1 MIQRVLSG
9 RYELEEKIGSG
20 GMAEVYKAHDRILTR
35 PVAIKILHAS
45 LRSDVEFIERF
56 HREAKS
62 AARLSHPNIVSIYDV
77 GVAGNDHYIVMEY
90 VQGSTLKKKILD
102 EGALD
107 LLTAT
112 SIAKDIASGL
122 THAHANNIVHC
133 DIKPHNI
140 LMTEDGHAKITDF
153 GIARAVTESTLTY
166 GGSVIG
172 SVHYFSPEQAR
183 GGAITPKSDVYSL
196 GVVLYEMLTNRL
208 PFTGDNT
215 VAIAMKHVEE
225 EPISPSRYRPQIPPM
240 LEAIVCRMM
249 SKSPEIRP
257 SSFELVQEL
266 SNVESALSV
275 NHKTDPDATRV
286 LPRTEIPSRRAVR
299 QGLGTQSVTQQQ
311 EETPREPEVP
321 QKPFYKS
328 KIFMVMMFFV
338 LLMGFGVGIFAAF
351 GKVLNT
357 ESVVTVPDVKGKQL
371 ALARQILE
379 DGHLRVNVAE
389 TYDATVPAGQV
400 VSQDPD
406 VGKTVKSD
414 RLVTI
419 YVSKGGEEIDMPD
432 LAGLAKSAAIERLQ
446 KLGLNLGSVY
456 EKDSSSEPGTV
467 LSHDPTTGTKII
479 RGQTIDLIVSR
490 GGGEPDNKSSEP
502 DKPDK
507 KTDDN
512 KPAQKVVRVPNVYD
526 ASLGAAEDGIEGRG
540 LYVGSV
546 TYQESSQAEGTVIS
560 QYPSPDA
567 EVEIGSTVDLVIARH
582 YEPPAPEPEPIREP
596 EPEPVREPESEPV
609 REPEQQRQSSE
620 FPDIPIQND
629 VPSREDDQSK
639 GR

>member
-1 MIQRVLSG
+1 
-9 RYELEEKIGSG
+9 
-20 GMAEVYKAHDRILTR
+20 MAEVYKAHDRLLAR
-35 PVAIKILHAS
+35 PVAIKILHAEY
-45 LRSDVEFIERF
+45 RSDVEFIERF

-90 VQGSTLKKKILD
+90 VQGNTLKKKMQD
-102 EGALD
+102 EGPLD

-112 SIAKDIASGL
+112 RIAKDIASGL

-166 GGSVIG
+166 GGSVVG

-183 GGAITPKSDVYSL
+183 GGAITPKSDVYSV
-196 GVVLYEMLTNRL
+196 GIVLYEMLTNRL
-208 PFTGDNT
+208 PFTGDNPFT
-215 VAIAMKHVEE
+215 IAMKHVEE
-225 EPISPSRYRPQIPPM
+225 EPIAPSRYRPQIPPM
-240 LEAIVCRMM
+240 LEAIVCRTM

-257 SSFELVQEL
+257 TSFELVQEL
-266 SNVESALSV
+266 SKVEAALSV
-275 NHKTDPDATRV
+275 TVKSDPDATQV
-286 LPRTEIPSRRAVR
+286 LPRTEIPPRRAVR
-299 QGLGTQSVTQQQ
+299 QVTQ
-311 EETPREPEVP
+311 EEQVMEEPVE

-328 KIFMVMMFFV
+328 KVFIMMMALV
-338 LLMGFGVGIFAAF
+338 LMLGFGVGIFAAF

-357 ESVVTVPDVKGKQL
+357 EETVTVPEVKGKQL

-379 DGHLRVNVAE
+379 DNKLRVNVAE
-389 TYDATVPAGQV
+389 TYDANVPAGQV

-419 YVSKGGEEIDMPD
+419 YVSKGGESIDMPD

-467 LSHDPTTGTKII
+467 LSHDPTTGTKIN
-479 RGQTIDLIVSR
+479 RGQMVDLIVSR
-490 GGGEPDNKSSEP
+490 GEPE
-502 DKPDK
+502 K
-507 KTDDN
+507 KVEEV
-512 KPAQKVVRVPNVYD
+512 KVTREYTHVPNVEN
-526 ASLGAAEDGIEGRG
+526 ASLSVAESGIEGRG
-540 LYVGSV
+540 LHVGSV
-546 TYQESSQAEGTVIS
+546 TYEESTQAEGTVIA

-567 EVEIGSTVDLVIARH
+567 EIEVGSSVDLVIARR
-582 YEPPAPEPEPIREP
+582 ADPEPVREP
-596 EPEPVREPESEPV
+596 EPEPVREPEPELEP
-609 REPEQQRQSSE
+609 QSN
-620 FPDIPIQND
+620 PIQDD
-629 VPSREDDQSK
+629 VPSREGDQAK
-639 GR
+639 ER

>member
-20 GMAEVYKAHDRILTR
+20 GMAEVYKAHDRLLAR
-35 PVAIKILHAS
+35 PVAIKILHEAY
-45 LRSDVEFIERF
+45 RSDMEFIERF

-90 VQGSTLKKKILD
+90 VQGSTLKKKIQD
-102 EGALD
+102 EGPLD
-107 LLTAT
+107 ILTAT
-112 SIAKDIASGL
+112 RIAKDIANGL

-140 LMTEDGHAKITDF
+140 LMADDGRAKITDF

-166 GGSVIG
+166 GGSVVG

-196 GVVLYEMLTNRL
+196 GIVLYEMLTNHL
-208 PFTGDNT
+208 PFTGENP
-215 VAIAMKHVEE
+215 VAIAMKHIEE

-240 LEAIVCRMM
+240 LEAIVCRAM

-266 SNVESALSV
+266 SNVETALSITV
-275 NHKTDPDATRV
+275 KSDPDATKILTRQ
-286 LPRTEIPSRRAVR
+286 EIPSRRAVR
-299 QGLGTQSVTQQQ
+299 QGLGTQAAAQ
-311 EETPREPEVP
+311 EENSKEDSVEQT
-321 QKPFYKS
+321 PFYKS
-328 KIFMVMMFFV
+328 KIFMMMMALV
-338 LLMGFGVGIFAAF
+338 LMMGFGVGIFAAF
-351 GKVLNT
+351 GKVWSNEET
-357 ESVVTVPDVKGKQL
+357 VTVPEVKGKQL

-379 DGHLRVNVAE
+379 DNRLRVNVAE
-389 TYDATVPAGQV
+389 TYDANVPAGQV

-419 YVSKGGEEIDMPD
+419 YVSKGGEAIDMPD

-467 LSHDPTTGTKII
+467 LSHDPTTGTKIN
-479 RGQTIDLIVSR
+479 RGQVIDLVVSR
-490 GGGEPDNKSSEP
+490 GEPERKVE
-502 DKPDK
+502 KVQV
-507 KTDDN
+507 T
-512 KPAQKVVRVPNVYD
+512 QKVTRVPNVEN
-526 ASLGAAEDGIEGRG
+526 ASLEVAEDGIEGRG

-546 TYQESSQAEGTVIS
+546 TTQESSQAEGTVIA

-567 EVEIGSTVDLVIARH
+567 EVEVGSSVDLVVARRP
-582 YEPPAPEPEPIREP
+582 EAPTTEPEREP
-596 EPEPVREPESEPV
+596 EPEP
-609 REPEQQRQSSE
+609 QSSE
-620 FPDIPIQND
+620 PTTIEPEPTQED
-629 VPSREDDQSK
+629 VPSREGDQSK
-639 GR
+639 ER

>member
-20 GMAEVYKAHDRILTR
+20 GMAEVYKAHDRLLAR
-35 PVAIKILHAS
+35 PVAIKILHEAY
-45 LRSDVEFIERF
+45 RSDMEFIERF

-77 GVAGNDHYIVMEY
+77 GVSGNDHYIVMEY
-90 VQGSTLKKKILD
+90 VQSSTLKKKIQD
-102 EGALD
+102 EGPLD
-107 LLTAT
+107 ILTAT
-112 SIAKDIASGL
+112 QIAKDIANGL

-140 LMTEDGHAKITDF
+140 LMTSDGRAKITDF

-196 GVVLYEMLTNRL
+196 GIVLYEMLTNRL
-208 PFTGDNT
+208 PFTGDNP
-215 VAIAMKHVEE
+215 VAIAMKHIEE
-225 EPISPSRYRPQIPPM
+225 EAISPSRYRPQIPPM
-240 LEAIVCRMM
+240 LEAIICRAM

-266 SNVESALSV
+266 SNVEAALSMSI
-275 NHKTDPDATRV
+275 KSDPDATQV
-286 LPRTEIPSRRAVR
+286 LQRSEIPSRRVTR
-299 QGLGTQSVTQQQ
+299 QGLGTQNTAQ
-311 EETPREPEVP
+311 EEKPKEPPVE

-328 KIFMVMMFFV
+328 KAFIAMMALV
-338 LLMGFGVGIFAAF
+338 LMMGFGVGILGAF
-351 GKVLNT
+351 GKVWT
-357 ESVVTVPDVKGKQL
+357 AEETVTVPEVKGKQL

-379 DGHLRVNVAE
+379 DNKLRVNVAE
-389 TYDATVPAGQV
+389 TYDANVPAGQV

-419 YVSKGGEEIDMPD
+419 YVSKGGESMDMPD
-432 LAGLAKSAAIERLQ
+432 LAGLTKSAAIERLQ

-456 EKDSSSEPGTV
+456 EKDSSSEPGIV
-467 LSHDPTTGTKII
+467 LSHDPTTGTKIT
-479 RGQTIDLIVSR
+479 RGQVIDLIVSR
-490 GGGEPDNKSSEP
+490 GEPE
-502 DKPDK
+502 K
-507 KTDDN
+507 KVEEV
-512 KPAQKVVRVPNVYD
+512 KVTKKVTRVPNVEN
-526 ASLGAAEDGIEGRG
+526 AGLSVAEDGIEGRG
-540 LYVGSV
+540 LHVGKI
-546 TYQESSQAEGTVIS
+546 TYQDSNQAEGTVVA
-560 QYPSPDA
+560 QYPNPDS
-567 EVEIGSTVDLVIARH
+567 EVELGSYVDLVVARR
-582 YEPPAPEPEPIREP
+582 PEPQP
-596 EPEPVREPESEPV
+596 EPEPVREPSNNDF
-609 REPEQQRQSSE
+609 PE
-620 FPDIPIQND
+620 IPTQDD
-629 VPSREDDQSK
+629 VPSREDEQTK

>member
-1 MIQRVLSG
+1 MIQRVLGG

-20 GMAEVYKAHDRILTR
+20 GMAEVYKAHDRLLAR
-35 PVAIKILHAS
+35 PVAIKILHAEY
-45 LRSDVEFIERF
+45 RSDVEFIERF

-62 AARLSHPNIVSIYDV
+62 AARLTHPNIVSIYDV
-77 GVAGNDHYIVMEY
+77 GVAGDDHFIVMEY
-90 VQGSTLKKKILD
+90 VQSSTLKKKIQD
-102 EGALD
+102 EGPLD

-112 SIAKDIASGL
+112 QIAKDIANGL

-140 LMTEDGHAKITDF
+140 LMTEDNHAKITDF

-166 GGSVIG
+166 GGNVVG

-196 GVVLYEMLTNRL
+196 GIVLYEMLTNKL
-208 PFTGDNT
+208 PFTGDNP
-215 VAIAMKHVEE
+215 VAIAMKHIEE

-240 LEAIVCRMM
+240 LEAIICRAM
-249 SKSPEIRP
+249 SKSPEVRP

-266 SNVESALSV
+266 SNVEAALSM
-275 NHKTDPDATRV
+275 NHKSDPDATKILERTGIPPRRV
-286 LPRTEIPSRRAVR
+286 VR
-299 QGLGTQSVTQQQ
+299 QGLGGQTVKK
-311 EETPREPEVP
+311 EDERPKVP
-321 QKPFYKS
+321 AVESKPFYKS
-328 KIFMVMMFFV
+328 KIFMAMMFFV
-338 LLMGFGVGIFAAF
+338 LLIGFGVGIFAAF
-351 GKVLNT
+351 GKVWNT
-357 ESVVTVPDVKGKQL
+357 ETVVSVPDVKGKQL

-389 TYDATVPAGQV
+389 TYDANVPAGQV

-419 YVSKGGEEIDMPD
+419 YVSKGGEAIDMPD

-456 EKDSSSEPGTV
+456 EKDSSSEPGIV
-467 LSHDPTTGTKII
+467 LSHDPTTGTKIT
-479 RGQTIDLIVSR
+479 RGQTIDLVVSR
-490 GGGEPDNKSSEP
+490 GEPERKVEET
-502 DKPDK
+502 KPK
-507 KTDDN
+507 QTFT
-512 KPAQKVVRVPNVYD
+512 RVPNVEN
-526 ASLGAAEDGIEGRG
+526 ASLEVAEDGIASRG

-546 TYQESSQAEGTVIS
+546 TTQESSQAEGTVIS
-560 QYPSPDA
+560 QYPAPDA
-567 EVEIGSTVDLVIARH
+567 EVETGSTVDLVIARR
-582 YEPPAPEPEPIREP
+582 PEP
-596 EPEPVREPESEPV
+596 EPEPVREPEPEPT
-609 REPEQQRQSSE
+609 RETESRQSE
-620 FPDIPIQND
+620 TFPDIPVQSDD
-629 VPSREDDQSK
+629 VPSRDDDQSK

>member
-20 GMAEVYKAHDRILTR
+20 GMAEVYKAHDRLLAR
-35 PVAIKILHAS
+35 PVAVKILHEAY
-45 LRSDVEFIERF
+45 RSDMEFIERF

-77 GVAGNDHYIVMEY
+77 GVSGNDHFIVMEY
-90 VQGSTLKKKILD
+90 VQSSTLKKKIQD
-102 EGALD
+102 EGPLS
-107 LLTAT
+107 LLTAV

-140 LMTEDGHAKITDF
+140 LMTADGRAKITDF

-183 GGAITPKSDVYSL
+183 GGSITPKSDVYSL
-196 GVVLYEMLTNRL
+196 GIVMYEMLTNRL
-208 PFTGDNT
+208 PFTGENP
-215 VAIAMKHVEE
+215 VAIAMKHIEE
-225 EPISPSRYRPQIPPM
+225 EAISPSRYRPQIPPM
-240 LEAIVCRMM
+240 LEAIVCRAM

-266 SNVESALSV
+266 SNVEAALSLSI
-275 NHKTDPDATRV
+275 KSDPDATQV
-286 LPRTEIPSRRAVR
+286 LPRTEIPPRRATR
-299 QGLGTQSVTQQQ
+299 QGLGAQSTQPAPPAQP
-311 EETPREPEVP
+311 EKTPAPVVE

-328 KIFMVMMFFV
+328 KVFMTMMMFV
-338 LLMGFGVGIFAAF
+338 LLIGFGVGIFGAF
-351 GKVLNT
+351 GKVWTNEET
-357 ESVVTVPDVKGKQL
+357 VTVPEVKGKQL

-379 DGHLRVNVAE
+379 DNKLRVNIAE
-389 TYDATVPAGQV
+389 TYDNNVPAGQV

-419 YVSKGGEEIDMPD
+419 YVSKGGEAIDMPD

-456 EKDSSSEPGTV
+456 EKDSPSEPGTV
-467 LSHDPTTGTKII
+467 LSHDPTTGTKIN
-479 RGQTIDLIVSR
+479 RGQVIDLVVSR
-490 GGGEPDNKSSEP
+490 GEPEKKSEP
-502 DKPDK
+502 PATK
-507 KTDDN
+507 KVT
-512 KPAQKVVRVPNVYD
+512 RVPNVEN
-526 ASLGAAEDGIEGRG
+526 ASLSVAEDGIEGRG

-546 TYQESSQAEGTVIS
+546 SYRDSTQAEGTVIS

-567 EVEIGSTVDLVIARH
+567 EVELGSYVDLVIARR
-582 YEPPAPEPEPIREP
+582 EEAPPPEPEQPTAPQSQP
-596 EPEPVREPESEPV
+596 E
-609 REPEQQRQSSE
+609 QRQSTE
-620 FPDIPIQND
+620 PTDIPAQVD
-629 VPSREDDQSK
+629 VPSRDDDQQK
-639 GR
+639 ER

>member
-20 GMAEVYKAHDRILTR
+20 GMAEVYKAHDRLLAR
-35 PVAIKILHAS
+35 PVAIKILHEAY
-45 LRSDVEFIERF
+45 RSDMEFIERF

-90 VQGSTLKKKILD
+90 VQSSTLKKKIQD
-102 EGALD
+102 EGPLS

-112 SIAKDIASGL
+112 QIAKDIANGL

-140 LMTEDGHAKITDF
+140 LMTADGHAKITDF

-196 GVVLYEMLTNRL
+196 GIVLYEMLTNRL
-208 PFTGDNT
+208 PFTGDNP
-215 VAIAMKHVEE
+215 VAIAMKHIEE
-225 EPISPSRYRPQIPPM
+225 EAISPSRYRPQIPPM
-240 LEAIVCRMM
+240 LEAIVCRAM

-266 SNVESALSV
+266 SNVEAALSV
-275 NHKTDPDATRV
+275 SLKNDPDATQV
-286 LPRTEIPSRRAVR
+286 LQRPEIPPRRTVR
-299 QGLGTQSVTQQQ
+299 QGLGAQTV
-311 EETPREPEVP
+311 ETPEEKTNDEPVVE

-328 KIFMVMMFFV
+328 KLFIAMMAFV
-338 LLMGFGVGIFAAF
+338 LMLGFGVGIFGAF
-351 GKVLNT
+351 GKVWTNEET
-357 ESVVTVPDVKGKQL
+357 VTVPEVKGKQL

-379 DGHLRVNVAE
+379 DNKLRVNVAE

-419 YVSKGGEEIDMPD
+419 YVSKGGESMDMPD

-456 EKDSSSEPGTV
+456 EKESSSEPGTV
-467 LSHDPTTGTKII
+467 LSHDPTTGTKIN
-479 RGQTIDLIVSR
+479 RGQVVDLIVSR
-490 GGGEPDNKSSEP
+490 GEPE
-502 DKPDK
+502 K
-507 KTDDN
+507 KVEE
-512 KPAQKVVRVPNVYD
+512 KPAPRKVTRVPNVEN
-526 ASLGAAEDGIEGRG
+526 ASLSVAEDGIEGRG
-540 LYVGSV
+540 LHVGSV
-546 TYQESSQAEGTVIS
+546 SYQDSSQAEGTIIS
-560 QYPSPDA
+560 QYPSPDS
-567 EVEIGSTVDLVIARH
+567 EVELGSYVDLVVARH
-582 YEPPAPEPEPIREP
+582 EEAPQSAPEREPEPIREP
-596 EPEPVREPESEPV
+596 EPEPAPT
-609 REPEQQRQSSE
+609 
-620 FPDIPIQND
+620 QND
-629 VPSREDDQSK
+629 VPSREDDQEK
-639 GR
+639 ER

>member
-20 GMAEVYKAHDRILTR
+20 GMAEVYRAHDRLLAR
-35 PVAIKILHAS
+35 PVAIKILHEAY
-45 LRSDVEFIERF
+45 RSDVEFIERF

-62 AARLSHPNIVSIYDV
+62 AARLSHPNIVSIFDV

-90 VQGSTLKKKILD
+90 VQSSTLKKKIQD
-102 EGALD
+102 EGPLD
-107 LLTAT
+107 ILTAT
-112 SIAKDIASGL
+112 QIAKDIANGL

-140 LMTEDGHAKITDF
+140 LMTEDGRAKITDF

-196 GVVLYEMLTNRL
+196 GIVLYEMLTNRL
-208 PFTGDNT
+208 PFTGDNP

-225 EPISPSRYRPQIPPM
+225 EAISPSRYRPQIPPM
-240 LEAIVCRMM
+240 LEAIICRTM

-266 SNVESALSV
+266 SNVEAALSV
-275 NHKTDPDATRV
+275 TIKNDPDATQV
-286 LPRTEIPSRRAVR
+286 LPRQEIPPRRAVR
-299 QGLGTQSVTQQQ
+299 QGLGVQTAPQ
-311 EETPREPEVP
+311 EEKISEPPVE

-328 KIFMVMMFFV
+328 KIFIALMALV
-338 LLMGFGVGIFAAF
+338 LMMGFGVGIFGAF
-351 GKVLNT
+351 GKVWTT
-357 ESVVTVPDVKGKQL
+357 EETVIVPEVKGKQL

-379 DGHLRVNVAE
+379 DNKLRVNVAE
-389 TYDATVPAGQV
+389 TYDANVPAGQV

-419 YVSKGGEEIDMPD
+419 YVSKGGEAIDMPD
-432 LAGLAKSAAIERLQ
+432 LAGLTKSAAIERLQ

-456 EKDSSSEPGTV
+456 EKESSSEPGTV
-467 LSHDPTTGTKII
+467 LSHDPTTGTKIT
-479 RGQTIDLIVSR
+479 RGQVIDLVVSR
-490 GGGEPDNKSSEP
+490 GEPEKKVEE
-502 DKPDK
+502 KPVTK
-507 KTDDN
+507 KVT
-512 KPAQKVVRVPNVYD
+512 RVPNVES
-526 ASLGAAEDGIEGRG
+526 ASLGVAEDGIEGRG
-540 LYVGSV
+540 LRVGSV
-546 TYQESSQAEGTVIS
+546 SYQDSDQAPGTVVA

-567 EVEIGSTVDLVIARH
+567 EVELGSSVDLVIARRP
-582 YEPPAPEPEPIREP
+582 ESQPEPQPS
-596 EPEPVREPESEPV
+596 SEPV
-609 REPEQQRQSSE
+609 REPEPRQSE
-620 FPDIPIQND
+620 TFPDIPTQD
-629 VPSREDDQSK
+629 EVPSRESDQPK
-639 GR
+639 ER

>member
-20 GMAEVYKAHDRILTR
+20 GMAEVYKAHDRLLAR
-35 PVAIKILHAS
+35 PVAIKILHAEY
-45 LRSDVEFIERF
+45 RSDMEFIERF

-77 GVAGNDHYIVMEY
+77 GVAGDDHYIVMEY
-90 VQGSTLKKKILD
+90 VQGNTLKKKMQD
-102 EGALD
+102 EGPLD

-112 SIAKDIASGL
+112 RIAKDIANGL

-166 GGSVIG
+166 GGSVVG

-183 GGAITPKSDVYSL
+183 GGAITPKSVVYSV
-196 GVVLYEMLTNRL
+196 GISLYEMLTNRL
-208 PFTGDNT
+208 PFTGDNPFT
-215 VAIAMKHVEE
+215 IAMKHVEE
-225 EPISPSRYRPQIPPM
+225 EPIALSRYRPQIPPM
-240 LEAIVCRMM
+240 LEALVCRTM

-257 SSFELVQEL
+257 TSFELVQEL
-266 SNVESALSV
+266 SKVEAALSV
-275 NHKTDPDATRV
+275 TVKSDPDATKV
-286 LPRTEIPSRRAVR
+286 LSITDMPSRRAVR
-299 QGLGTQSVTQQQ
+299 QGLGTQVPQQ
-311 EETPREPEVP
+311 EEPVTEEPVE

-328 KIFMVMMFFV
+328 KVFIMMMAVV
-338 LLMGFGVGIFAAF
+338 LMLGFGVGIFAAF

-357 ESVVTVPDVKGKQL
+357 EETVTVPEVKGKQL

-379 DGHLRVNVAE
+379 DNKLRVNVAE
-389 TYDATVPAGQV
+389 TYDANVPAGQV

-419 YVSKGGEEIDMPD
+419 YVSKGGESIDMPD

-456 EKDSSSEPGTV
+456 EKESSSEPGTV
-467 LSHDPTTGTKII
+467 LSHDPTTGTKIN
-479 RGQTIDLIVSR
+479 RGQVVDLIVSR
-490 GGGEPDNKSSEP
+490 GEPE
-502 DKPDK
+502 K
-507 KTDDN
+507 KVEEV
-512 KPAQKVVRVPNVYD
+512 KVTREYTHVPNVEN
-526 ASLGAAEDGIEGRG
+526 ASLSVAESGIENRG
-540 LYVGSV
+540 LHVGSV
-546 TYQESSQAEGTVIS
+546 TYEDSTQAEGTVIA

-567 EVEIGSTVDLVIARH
+567 EVEVGTSVDLVIARRAEVRES
-582 YEPPAPEPEPIREP
+582 EPEPIHEPEPIREP
-596 EPEPVREPESEPV
+596 EPEPVS
-609 REPEQQRQSSE
+609 
-620 FPDIPIQND
+620 DD
-629 VPSREDDQSK
+629 VPSREGDQAK
-639 GR
+639 ER

>member
-1 MIQRVLSG
+1 MVQKVLGG
-9 RYELEEKIGSG
+9 RYELEEKIGTG
-20 GMAEVYKAHDRILTR
+20 GMAEVYKAHDRLLAR
-35 PVAIKILHAS
+35 PVAIKILHAEY
-45 LRSDVEFIERF
+45 RSDIEFIERF

-90 VQGSTLKKKILD
+90 VQGDTLKKKMLD
-102 EGALD
+102 EGPLD

-112 SIAKDIASGL
+112 AIAKDIASGL

-166 GGSVIG
+166 GGSVVG

-196 GVVLYEMLTNRL
+196 GIVLYEMLTNHL
-208 PFTGDNT
+208 PFTGDNP
-215 VAIAMKHVEE
+215 VAIAMKHIEE

-240 LEAIVCRMM
+240 LEAIICRAM

-266 SNVESALSV
+266 SNVETALS
-275 NHKTDPDATRV
+275 TTQRSDPDATKV

-299 QGLGTQSVTQQQ
+299 QGLGTQSATPAQV
-311 EETPREPEVP
+311 EETPAEPPVES
-321 QKPFYKS
+321 KPFYKS
-328 KIFMVMMFFV
+328 KIFMVMMFGV

-357 ESVVTVPDVKGKQL
+357 ETVVTVPDVKGKQL

-389 TYDATVPAGQV
+389 TYDANVPAGQV

-406 VGKTVKSD
+406 FGKTVKSD

-419 YVSKGGEEIDMPD
+419 YVSKGGEAMDMPD

-456 EKDSSSEPGTV
+456 EKDSSSEPGIV
-467 LSHDPTTGTKII
+467 LSHDPATGTKIT

-490 GGGEPDNKSSEP
+490 GGGEPDNKKHEEP
-502 DKPDK
+502 
-507 KTDDN
+507 
-512 KPAQKVVRVPNVYD
+512 KPAQKVHVPNVEGIG
-526 ASLGAAEDGIEGRG
+526 LGAAEDDIAGRG

-546 TYQESSQAEGTVIS
+546 TYQESSQAEGTVIT
-560 QYPSPDA
+560 QYPSPNA
-567 EVEIGSTVDLVIARH
+567 EVTEGSVVDLVIARRP
-582 YEPPAPEPEPIREP
+582 EPQPEPEPEPVREPEPEPIREP
-596 EPEPVREPESEPV
+596 EPEPSREPETQP
-609 REPEQQRQSSE
+609 QSNE
-620 FPDIPIQND
+620 FPDIPVD

>member
-1 MIQRVLSG
+1 MIQRVLGG

-20 GMAEVYKAHDRILTR
+20 GMAEVYKAHDRLLAR
-35 PVAIKILHAS
+35 PVAIKILHAEY
-45 LRSDVEFIERF
+45 RSDMEFIERF

-77 GVAGNDHYIVMEY
+77 GVAGNDHFIVMEY
-90 VQGSTLKKKILD
+90 VQSSTLKKKIQD
-102 EGALD
+102 EGPLD

-140 LMTEDGHAKITDF
+140 LMTDDGHAKITDF

-166 GGSVIG
+166 GGNVVG

-196 GVVLYEMLTNRL
+196 GIVLYEMLTNKL
-208 PFTGDNT
+208 PFTGDNP
-215 VAIAMKHVEE
+215 VAIAMKHIEE

-240 LEAIVCRMM
+240 LETIVCRAM

-266 SNVESALSV
+266 SNVEAALSV
-275 NHKTDPDATRV
+275 NHRSDPDATKV
-286 LPRTEIPSRRAVR
+286 LKRTEIPPRRAVR
-299 QGLGTQSVTQQQ
+299 QGLGAQTGTQ
-311 EETPREPEVP
+311 EEPPREPAVE

-328 KIFMVMMFFV
+328 KFFMVMMLGV
-338 LLMGFGVGIFAAF
+338 LIMGFGVGIFAAF
-351 GKVLNT
+351 GKVWNT

-389 TYDATVPAGQV
+389 TYDGNVPAGQV

-419 YVSKGGEEIDMPD
+419 YVSKGGEAIDMPD

-456 EKDSSSEPGTV
+456 EKESTSEPGTV
-467 LSHDPTTGTKII
+467 LSHDPTMGTKIT
-479 RGQTIDLIVSR
+479 RGQTIDLVVSR
-490 GGGEPDNKSSEP
+490 GEPERKTEEP
-502 DKPDK
+502 QRTTT
-507 KTDDN
+507 KT
-512 KPAQKVVRVPNVYD
+512 VRVPDVYN
-526 ASLGAAEDGIEGRG
+526 ASLSVAEDGIANRG

-546 TYQESSQAEGTVIS
+546 TTQESSQAEGTVIS

-567 EVEIGSTVDLVIARH
+567 EVEVGSTVDLVIARRP
-582 YEPPAPEPEPIREP
+582 EPQPEPEPVREPEPEPEPIREP
-596 EPEPVREPESEPV
+596 EPQSNDVSNVPV
-609 REPEQQRQSSE
+609 Q
-620 FPDIPIQND
+620 DD

>member
-20 GMAEVYKAHDRILTR
+20 GMAEVYKAHDRLLAR
-35 PVAIKILHAS
+35 PVAIKILHEAY
-45 LRSDVEFIERF
+45 RSDMEFINRF

-102 EGALD
+102 EGPLD
-107 LLTAT
+107 ILSAT
-112 SIAKDIASGL
+112 TIAKDIANGL

-140 LMTEDGHAKITDF
+140 LMTDDGRAKITDF

-196 GVVLYEMLTNRL
+196 GIVLYEMLTNRL
-208 PFTGDNT
+208 PFTGDNP
-215 VAIAMKHVEE
+215 VAIAMKHIEE

-240 LEAIVCRMM
+240 LEAIICRAM

-266 SNVESALSV
+266 SNVEAALSMSV
-275 NHKTDPDATRV
+275 KSDPDATQI
-286 LPRTEIPSRRAVR
+286 LPRQEIPPRRAVR
-299 QGLGTQSVTQQQ
+299 QGLGVQTTAQ
-311 EETPREPEVP
+311 EEKVSEEPVE

-328 KIFMVMMFFV
+328 KMFIAMMALV
-338 LLMGFGVGIFAAF
+338 LMLGFGVGIFAAF

-357 ESVVTVPDVKGKQL
+357 EETVTVPEVKGKQL

-379 DGHLRVNVAE
+379 DNKLRVNVAE
-389 TYDATVPAGQV
+389 TYDANVPAGQV
-400 VSQDPD
+400 VSQDPE

-419 YVSKGGEEIDMPD
+419 YVSKGGESIDMPD

-456 EKDSSSEPGTV
+456 EKESSSEPGTV
-467 LSHDPTTGTKII
+467 LSHDPTTGTKIN
-479 RGQTIDLIVSR
+479 RGQVVDLIVSR
-490 GGGEPDNKSSEP
+490 GEPE
-502 DKPDK
+502 K
-507 KTDDN
+507 KVEEVQVT
-512 KPAQKVVRVPNVYD
+512 KKVTHVPNVEN
-526 ASLGAAEDGIEGRG
+526 SGLGSAEDAIKGRG
-540 LYVGSV
+540 LHVGSV
-546 TYQESSQAEGTVIS
+546 SYQDSEQEAGTVIT

-567 EVEIGSTVDLVIARH
+567 EVELGSTVDLVIARR
-582 YEPPAPEPEPIREP
+582 PEP
-596 EPEPVREPESEPV
+596 EPEPQPEPEPSREPTSNETTL
-609 REPEQQRQSSE
+609 PETPTQ
-620 FPDIPIQND
+620 DD

>member
-20 GMAEVYKAHDRILTR
+20 GMAEVYKAHDRLLAR
-35 PVAIKILHAS
+35 PVAIKILHAAY
-45 LRSDVEFIERF
+45 RSDVEFIERF

-77 GVAGNDHYIVMEY
+77 GVAGDDHYIVMEY
-90 VQGSTLKKKILD
+90 VQSSTLKKKIQD
-102 EGALD
+102 EGPLD

-112 SIAKDIASGL
+112 RIAKDIANGL

-140 LMTEDGHAKITDF
+140 LMTPDGRAKITDF

-196 GVVLYEMLTNRL
+196 GIVLYEMLTNRL
-208 PFTGDNT
+208 PFTGDNP
-215 VAIAMKHVEE
+215 VSIAMKHVEE

-240 LEAIVCRMM
+240 LEAIVCRAM

-257 SSFELVQEL
+257 SSFEIVQEL

-275 NHKTDPDATRV
+275 TIKTDPDATKV
-286 LPRTEIPSRRAVR
+286 LPRTDIPPRRVIR
-299 QGLGTQSVTQQQ
+299 QGLGTGTPQVQV
-311 EETPREPEVP
+311 EEPPKEVVVKD

-328 KIFMVMMFFV
+328 KVFMMMMLFV
-338 LLMGFGVGIFAAF
+338 LIIGFGVGIFAAF
-351 GKVLNT
+351 GKVLGNEET
-357 ESVVTVPDVKGKQL
+357 VTVPEVKGKQL

-379 DGHLRVNVAE
+379 DNRLRVNIAE
-389 TYDATVPAGQV
+389 TYDANVPAGQV

-419 YVSKGGEEIDMPD
+419 YVSKGGESIDMPD

-467 LSHDPTTGTKII
+467 LSHDPTTGTKIT
-479 RGQTIDLIVSR
+479 RGQVIDLVVSR
-490 GGGEPDNKSSEP
+490 GEPAEPSEP
-502 DKPDK
+502 
-507 KTDDN
+507 
-512 KPAQKVVRVPNVYD
+512 KVEEVHVTHKVTRVPDVEN
-526 ASLGAAEDGIEGRG
+526 ASLSVAEDGIEGRG
-540 LYVGSV
+540 LRVGSV
-546 TYQESSQAEGTVIS
+546 TYKDSSQAEGTVIS
-560 QYPSPDA
+560 QYPSPDS
-567 EVEIGSTVDLVIARH
+567 EVDLGSSVDLVIARRA
-582 YEPPAPEPEPIREP
+582 EPQS
-596 EPEPVREPESEPV
+596 EPESEPV
-609 REPEQQRQSSE
+609 YHEPEPQRSNEPISQPTTS
-620 FPDIPIQND
+620 PDTSTHED
-629 VPSREDDQSK
+629 VPSREGEQSK

>member
-20 GMAEVYKAHDRILTR
+20 GMAEVYKAHDRLLAR
-35 PVAIKILHAS
+35 PVAIKILHEAY
-45 LRSDVEFIERF
+45 RSDVEFIERF

-90 VQGSTLKKKILD
+90 VQSSTLKKKILD
-102 EGALD
+102 EGPLD
-107 LLTAT
+107 ILTAV
-112 SIAKDIASGL
+112 SIAKDIANGL

-140 LMTEDGHAKITDF
+140 LMTEDNHAKITDF

-196 GVVLYEMLTNRL
+196 GIVLYEMLTNKL
-208 PFTGDNT
+208 PFTGDNPVT
-215 VAIAMKHVEE
+215 IAMKHIEE

-240 LEAIVCRMM
+240 LEAIVCRAM

-266 SNVESALSV
+266 SNVEAALSV
-275 NHKTDPDATRV
+275 TVKSDPDATQV
-286 LPRTEIPSRRAVR
+286 LPRAEIPSRRAVR
-299 QGLGTQSVTQQQ
+299 QGLGAQVAAQ
-311 EETPREPEVP
+311 EEKIPEPAVE

-328 KIFMVMMFFV
+328 KIFVMMMALV
-338 LLMGFGVGIFAAF
+338 LMLGFGVGIFAAF

-357 ESVVTVPDVKGKQL
+357 EETVTVPEVKGKQL

-379 DGHLRVNVAE
+379 DNKLRVNVAE
-389 TYDATVPAGQV
+389 TYDANVPAGQV

-419 YVSKGGEEIDMPD
+419 YVSKGGEALDMPD

-456 EKDSSSEPGTV
+456 EKDSPSEPGTV
-467 LSHDPTTGTKII
+467 LSHDPTTGTRIN
-479 RGQTIDLIVSR
+479 RGQTIDLVVSR
-490 GGGEPDNKSSEP
+490 GEPERKVEEV
-502 DKPDK
+502 KVTK
-507 KTDDN
+507 KVTN
-512 KPAQKVVRVPNVYD
+512 VPNVEN
-526 ASLGAAEDGIEGRG
+526 ASLSVAEDGIEGRG
-540 LYVGSV
+540 LHVGSIS
-546 TYQESSQAEGTVIS
+546 YEDSNQAEGTVIA

-567 EVEIGSTVDLVIARH
+567 EVELGSSVDLVVARRP
-582 YEPPAPEPEPIREP
+582 EPVHEPEPQSS
-596 EPEPVREPESEPV
+596 SEPTYN
-609 REPEQQRQSSE
+609 EPSQQE
-620 FPDIPIQND
+620 TPIQD
-629 VPSREDDQSK
+629 VPSREDDQEK
-639 GR
+639 ER

>member
-20 GMAEVYKAHDRILTR
+20 GMAEVYRAHDRLLAR
-35 PVAIKILHAS
+35 PVAIKILHEEY
-45 LRSDVEFIERF
+45 RSDVEFIERF

-90 VQGSTLKKKILD
+90 VQSSTLKKKIQD

-107 LLTAT
+107 ILTAT
-112 SIAKDIASGL
+112 RIAKDIASGL

-140 LMTEDGHAKITDF
+140 LMTDDGHAKITDF

-183 GGAITPKSDVYSL
+183 GGVITPKSDVYSL
-196 GVVLYEMLTNRL
+196 GIVLYEMLTNRL
-208 PFTGDNT
+208 PFTGDNP

-240 LEAIVCRMM
+240 LEAIVCRAM

-266 SNVESALSV
+266 SKVETALSV
-275 NHKTDPDATRV
+275 SVKSDPDATKV
-286 LPRTEIPSRRAVR
+286 LPRQEIPPRRAVR
-299 QGLGTQSVTQQQ
+299 QGLGGQTTQ
-311 EETPREPEVP
+311 EETPPEEPVE

-328 KIFMVMMFFV
+328 KLFMMLMAVV
-338 LLMGFGVGIFAAF
+338 LMVGFGVGIFAAF
-351 GKVLNT
+351 GKVWNT
-357 ESVVTVPDVKGKQL
+357 EETVTVPEVKGKQL

-379 DGHLRVNVAE
+379 DNKLRVNIAE
-389 TYDATVPAGQV
+389 TYDANVPAGQV

-419 YVSKGGEEIDMPD
+419 YVSKGGEAIDMPD

-467 LSHDPTTGTKII
+467 LSHDPTTGTKIT

-490 GGGEPDNKSSEP
+490 GEPE
-502 DKPDK
+502 K
-507 KTDDN
+507 KVEEVKVT
-512 KPAQKVVRVPNVYD
+512 QKVTRVPNVEN
-526 ASLGAAEDGIEGRG
+526 ASLSVAEDGIEGRG
-540 LYVGSV
+540 LHVGTVS
-546 TYQESSQAEGTVIS
+546 YQDSNQAEGTVVA
-560 QYPSPDA
+560 QYPSADS
-567 EVEIGSTVDLVIARH
+567 EVELGTYVDLVIARRA
-582 YEPPAPEPEPIREP
+582 EVREP
-596 EPEPVREPESEPV
+596 EPEPTPEPEPSREPETP
-609 REPEQQRQSSE
+609 QSND
-620 FPDIPIQND
+620 FPDIPTQND
-629 VPSREDDQSK
+629 VPSREGDQAK
-639 GR
+639 ER

>member
-20 GMAEVYKAHDRILTR
+20 GMAEVYRAHDRLLAR
-35 PVAIKILHAS
+35 PVAIKILHEAY
-45 LRSDVEFIERF
+45 RSDVEFIERF

-90 VQGSTLKKKILD
+90 VKSSTLKKKIQD
-102 EGALD
+102 EGPLD
-107 LLTAT
+107 ILTAT
-112 SIAKDIASGL
+112 RIAKDIASGL

-140 LMTEDGHAKITDF
+140 LMTDDGHAKITDF

-183 GGAITPKSDVYSL
+183 GGVITPKSDVYSL
-196 GVVLYEMLTNRL
+196 GIVLYEMLTNRL
-208 PFTGDNT
+208 PFTGDNP

-225 EPISPSRYRPQIPPM
+225 EAISPSRYRPQIPPM
-240 LEAIVCRMM
+240 LEAIICRAM

-266 SNVESALSV
+266 SKVETSLSV
-275 NHKTDPDATRV
+275 SVKSDPDATQV
-286 LPRTEIPSRRAVR
+286 LPRQEIPSRRAVR
-299 QGLGTQSVTQQQ
+299 QGLGTQTAP
-311 EETPREPEVP
+311 EETTPEEPVE

-328 KIFMVMMFFV
+328 KIFIALMAMV
-338 LLMGFGVGIFAAF
+338 LMLGFGVGIFGAF
-351 GKVLNT
+351 GKVWNT
-357 ESVVTVPDVKGKQL
+357 EETVTVPEVKGKQL

-379 DGHLRVNVAE
+379 DNKLRVNVAE
-389 TYDATVPAGQV
+389 TYDANVPAGQV

-419 YVSKGGEEIDMPD
+419 YVSKGGEAIDMPD

-467 LSHDPTTGTKII
+467 LSHDPTTGTKIT

-490 GGGEPDNKSSEP
+490 GEPE
-502 DKPDK
+502 K
-507 KTDDN
+507 KVEEVKVT
-512 KPAQKVVRVPNVYD
+512 QKVTRVPNVEN
-526 ASLGAAEDGIEGRG
+526 ASLSVAEDGIEGRG
-540 LYVGSV
+540 LHVGTVS
-546 TYQESSQAEGTVIS
+546 YQDSTQAEGTVVA
-560 QYPSPDA
+560 QYPSADS
-567 EVEIGSTVDLVIARH
+567 EVELGTYVDLVIARRA
-582 YEPPAPEPEPIREP
+582 E
-596 EPEPVREPESEPV
+596 VREPEREPQPESV
-609 REPEQQRQSSE
+609 REPETPQSND
-620 FPDIPIQND
+620 FPDIPVQND
-629 VPSREDDQSK
+629 VPSREGDQAK
-639 GR
+639 ER

>member
-20 GMAEVYKAHDRILTR
+20 GMAEVYRAHDRLLAR
-35 PVAIKILHAS
+35 PVAIKILHEAY
-45 LRSDVEFIERF
+45 RSDVEFIERF

-90 VQGSTLKKKILD
+90 VQSSTLKKKIQD

-107 LLTAT
+107 ILAAT
-112 SIAKDIASGL
+112 RIAKDIASGL

-140 LMTEDGHAKITDF
+140 LMTDDGHAKITDF

-183 GGAITPKSDVYSL
+183 GGVITPKSDVYSL
-196 GVVLYEMLTNRL
+196 GIVLYEMLTNRL
-208 PFTGDNT
+208 PFTGDNP
-215 VAIAMKHVEE
+215 VAIAMKHIEE

-240 LEAIVCRMM
+240 LEAIVCRAM

-266 SNVESALSV
+266 SNVEAALSV
-275 NHKTDPDATRV
+275 SVKSDPDATKV
-286 LPRTEIPSRRAVR
+286 LPRQEIPSRRAVR
-299 QGLGTQSVTQQQ
+299 QGLGVQTTQ
-311 EETPREPEVP
+311 EETTPEEPAE

-328 KIFMVMMFFV
+328 KIFMMLMAVV
-338 LLMGFGVGIFAAF
+338 LMMGFGVGIFAAF
-351 GKVLNT
+351 GKVWNT
-357 ESVVTVPDVKGKQL
+357 EETVTVPEVKGKQL

-379 DGHLRVNVAE
+379 DNKLRVNIAE
-389 TYDATVPAGQV
+389 TYDANVPAGQV

-419 YVSKGGEEIDMPD
+419 YVSKGGEAIDMPD

-467 LSHDPTTGTKII
+467 LSHDPTTGTKIT
-479 RGQTIDLIVSR
+479 RGQTIDLVVSR
-490 GGGEPDNKSSEP
+490 GEPE
-502 DKPDK
+502 K
-507 KTDDN
+507 KVEEVKVT
-512 KPAQKVVRVPNVYD
+512 QKVTRVPNVEN
-526 ASLGAAEDGIEGRG
+526 ASLSVAEDGIEGRG
-540 LYVGSV
+540 LHVGTVS
-546 TYQESSQAEGTVIS
+546 YQDSTQAEGTVVA
-560 QYPSPDA
+560 QYPSADS
-567 EVEIGSTVDLVIARH
+567 EVELGTYVDLVIARRA
-582 YEPPAPEPEPIREP
+582 EVREPEPA
-596 EPEPVREPESEPV
+596 PEPVREPETP
-609 REPEQQRQSSE
+609 QSND
-620 FPDIPIQND
+620 FPDSPIQND
-629 VPSREDDQSK
+629 VPSREGDQAK
-639 GR
+639 ER

>member
-1 MIQRVLSG
+1 MVQKVLGG

-20 GMAEVYKAHDRILTR
+20 GMAEVYKAHDRLLAR
-35 PVAIKILHAS
+35 PVSIKILHAEY
-45 LRSDVEFIERF
+45 RSDMEFIERF

-90 VQGSTLKKKILD
+90 VHGDTLKKKMQD
-102 EGALD
+102 EGPLD

-196 GVVLYEMLTNRL
+196 GIVLYEMLTNHL
-208 PFTGDNT
+208 PFTGDNP
-215 VAIAMKHVEE
+215 VQIAMKHIEE

-240 LEAIVCRMM
+240 LEAIVCRAM

-266 SNVESALSV
+266 SNVEAALSTT
-275 NHKTDPDATRV
+275 HKSDPDATKV

-299 QGLGTQSVTQQQ
+299 QGLGTQSATQNPT
-311 EETPREPEVP
+311 EETPAESAVES
-321 QKPFYKS
+321 KPFYKS
-328 KIFMVMMFFV
+328 KIFMVMMFGV

-357 ESVVTVPDVKGKQL
+357 ETVVTVPDVKGKQL

-389 TYDATVPAGQV
+389 TYDANVPAGQV

-406 VGKTVKSD
+406 FGKTVKSD

-419 YVSKGGEEIDMPD
+419 YVSKGGEAMDMPD

-456 EKDSSSEPGTV
+456 EKDSSSEPGIV
-467 LSHDPTTGTKII
+467 LSHDPATGTKIT

-490 GGGEPDNKSSEP
+490 GEPER
-502 DKPDK
+502 
-507 KTDDN
+507 
-512 KPAQKVVRVPNVYD
+512 KVEEVKVRREVTRVPNVENS
-526 ASLGAAEDGIEGRG
+526 SLGAAEDSIAGRG

-546 TYQESSQAEGTVIS
+546 TYQDSSQAEGTVIT

-567 EVEIGSTVDLVIARH
+567 EVDVGSTVDLVIARRP
-582 YEPPAPEPEPIREP
+582 EPQPEPEPEPIREP
-596 EPEPVREPESEPV
+596 EPEPSREPET
-609 REPEQQRQSSE
+609 QSQSNE
-620 FPDIPIQND
+620 FPDIPVD